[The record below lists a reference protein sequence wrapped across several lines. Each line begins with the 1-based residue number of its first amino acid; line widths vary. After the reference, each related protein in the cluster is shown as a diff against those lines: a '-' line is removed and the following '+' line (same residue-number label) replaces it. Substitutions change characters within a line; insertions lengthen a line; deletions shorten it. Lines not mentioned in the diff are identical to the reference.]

1 MDDEV
6 VGALG
11 VLSVA
16 TRGADGPGEVVLR
29 LRGGTESYLARSD
42 EPIALGAR
50 VLVVESHGGRTVTV
64 VAFSDHI

>member
-1 MDDEV
+1 MDDDV
-6 VGALG
+6 VGVLG

-29 LRGGTESYLARSD
+29 VRGGTESYLARSD
-42 EPIALGAR
+42 EPIAVGAK

-64 VAFSDHI
+64 VAFPDTI